1 MNYQQAINATPVAL
15 VEFYASWCP
24 HCQRMMPVVEQIR
37 ELLGNSV
44 SITQLDIDENTQLAE
59 ENNVNSIPTF
69 IVYRNGREVWR
80 HTGEIDGNLL
90 LSQLQ

>member
-1 MNYQQAINATPVAL
+1 MNYQQAITATPVAL

-44 SITQLDIDENTQLAE
+44 SITQLDIDENNQLAE